1 MKMKK
6 QGIRILLCAG
16 LFAAGLAAQGAPA
29 WVSLAL
35 FAAAYLVIGCDVLYK
50 AVRGVLGGELINE
63 NFLMAIATVGAFA
76 IGKYAEGVEVM
87 LFYQIGE
94 MFQHYAVGKSR
105 RSITS
110 LMDIRPDTATVRR
123 DGELREV
130 DAEEVAVGETLVIRP
145 GERVPLDAVV
155 VEGES
160 MLDTAALTGE
170 SVPRAAA
177 AGDTLLSGCINLTGL
192 LTARA
197 VKPAEESTASRILEL
212 VENASARKSRSERF
226 ITRFARVYTPLVVG
240 LAVLLAVLPPLVT
253 GQAFSVWLYRALSFL
268 VVSCPCAL
276 VISVPLSF
284 FGGIGGAS
292 RQGILVKGGNDLEA
306 LAQTDTVVFDKTGTL
321 THGVFAVQVVH
332 GAGMDEETLMELAV
346 CAESVSNHP
355 ISQSLLR
362 AWGKRVEPERV
373 REAREIR
380 GGGVEAVVD
389 GRRVLAGN
397 ARWLRENGVHFEPDG
412 CEGTLVHVAVDGR
425 YAGHIVIADR
435 IKEDAGA
442 AIQALRRA
450 GVRRLVMLTGDKRE
464 VAERTARALGL
475 DDVRAE
481 LLPDGKVAE
490 LERLMAGPE
499 RGKLAFVGDGI
510 NDAPVLARAD
520 VGVAMGGLGSD
531 AAIEAADVV
540 LMTDEPSKLADAIG
554 IARRTLRI
562 AHENIVFALA
572 VKLLVLA
579 LSALG
584 LAGMQAAVFADVGV
598 TVLAILNA
606 LRALRV
612 RRAE

>member
-1 MKMKK
+1 MKK

-389 GRRVLAGN
+389 VRRVLAGN

-490 LERLMAGPE
+490 LERLMAGPG

>member
-1 MKMKK
+1 MKK

-105 RSITS
+105 RSIAS

>member
-16 LFAAGLAAQGAPA
+16 LFAAGLAAQGASA

-105 RSITS
+105 RSIAS

-380 GGGVEAVVD
+380 GGGVEAVMD

-490 LERLMAGPE
+490 LERLMAGPG

>member
-76 IGKYAEGVEVM
+76 IGKYAEGMEVM

-105 RSITS
+105 RSIAS

-490 LERLMAGPE
+490 LERLMAGPG

>member
-105 RSITS
+105 RSIAS

-355 ISQSLLR
+355 ISQSILR

-490 LERLMAGPE
+490 LERLMAGPG

>member
-16 LFAAGLAAQGAPA
+16 LFAAGLAAQGASA

-105 RSITS
+105 RSIAS

-490 LERLMAGPE
+490 LERLMAGPG

-540 LMTDEPSKLADAIG
+540 LMNDEPSKLADAIG

>member
-16 LFAAGLAAQGAPA
+16 LFAAGLAAQGASA

-105 RSITS
+105 RSIAS

-490 LERLMAGPE
+490 LERLMAGPG

>member
-1 MKMKK
+1 MKK

-105 RSITS
+105 RSIAS

-490 LERLMAGPE
+490 LERLMAGPG

-510 NDAPVLARAD
+510 NDAPVLMRAD
-520 VGVAMGGLGSD
+520 IGIAMGALGSD

-540 LMTDEPSKLADAIG
+540 LMDDDPAKIGLAMR
-554 IARRTLRI
+554 IARKCMAI
-562 AHENIVFALA
+562 VYQNIVFALG
-572 VKLLVLA
+572 VKALCLL
-579 LSALG
+579 LSAVG
-584 LAGMQAAVFADVGV
+584 VANMWWAVFADVGV
-598 TVLAILNA
+598 MVLAVLNA
-606 LRALRV
+606 TRMLNV
-612 RRAE
+612 RSYQK

>member
-105 RSITS
+105 RSIAS

-226 ITRFARVYTPLVVG
+226 ITRFARVYKPLVVG

>member
-490 LERLMAGPE
+490 LERLMAGPG

>member
-1 MKMKK
+1 MKK

-490 LERLMAGPE
+490 LERLMAGPG

>member
-1 MKMKK
+1 MKK

-240 LAVLLAVLPPLVT
+240 LAGL
-253 GQAFSVWLYRALSFL
+253 W
-268 VVSCPCAL
+268 C
-276 VISVPLSF
+276 I
-284 FGGIGGAS
+284 
-292 RQGILVKGGNDLEA
+292 
-306 LAQTDTVVFDKTGTL
+306 
-321 THGVFAVQVVH
+321 
-332 GAGMDEETLMELAV
+332 
-346 CAESVSNHP
+346 
-355 ISQSLLR
+355 SLLFR
-362 AWGKRVEPERV
+362 TDQES
-373 REAREIR
+373 
-380 GGGVEAVVD
+380 
-389 GRRVLAGN
+389 
-397 ARWLRENGVHFEPDG
+397 
-412 CEGTLVHVAVDGR
+412 
-425 YAGHIVIADR
+425 GHAPH
-435 IKEDAGA
+435 A
-442 AIQALRRA
+442 A
-450 GVRRLVMLTGDKRE
+450 
-464 VAERTARALGL
+464 
-475 DDVRAE
+475 
-481 LLPDGKVAE
+481 
-490 LERLMAGPE
+490 
-499 RGKLAFVGDGI
+499 
-510 NDAPVLARAD
+510 
-520 VGVAMGGLGSD
+520 
-531 AAIEAADVV
+531 
-540 LMTDEPSKLADAIG
+540 
-554 IARRTLRI
+554 
-562 AHENIVFALA
+562 
-572 VKLLVLA
+572 
-579 LSALG
+579 
-584 LAGMQAAVFADVGV
+584 
-598 TVLAILNA
+598 
-606 LRALRV
+606 
-612 RRAE
+612 

>member
-1 MKMKK
+1 MKK

-105 RSITS
+105 RSIAS

-490 LERLMAGPE
+490 LERLMAGPG

>member
-105 RSITS
+105 RSIAS

-240 LAVLLAVLPPLVT
+240 LAVLLAILPPLVT

-490 LERLMAGPE
+490 LERLMAGPG

>member
-1 MKMKK
+1 MKK

-240 LAVLLAVLPPLVT
+240 LAGLLAVLPPLVT

-499 RGKLAFVGDGI
+499 RGKLAFVGDSI

>member
-105 RSITS
+105 RSIAS

-490 LERLMAGPE
+490 LERLMAGPG

>member
-105 RSITS
+105 RSIAS

-170 SVPRAAA
+170 SVPRAA

-490 LERLMAGPE
+490 LERLMAGPG

>member
-1 MKMKK
+1 MKK

>member
-1 MKMKK
+1 MKK

-105 RSITS
+105 RSIAS

-490 LERLMAGPE
+490 LERLMAGPG
-499 RGKLAFVGDGI
+499 RGKLVFVGDGI

>member
-105 RSITS
+105 RSIAS
-110 LMDIRPDTATVRR
+110 LMDIRPDTAPVRR

-490 LERLMAGPE
+490 LERLMAGPG

>member
-1 MKMKK
+1 MKK

-94 MFQHYAVGKSR
+94 MFQHDAVGKSR
-105 RSITS
+105 RSIAS

-490 LERLMAGPE
+490 LERLMAGPG

>member
-105 RSITS
+105 RSIAS